1 VDPAAPTAEA
11 YDNLRLIC
19 ADVTQHLGAALAHA
33 QQALEMAELDNPAGS
48 AREWDDADVMQ
59 NLRSSASI
67 CGSKEHPAISLR
79 APGLAGV
86 SEDIRTRQL
95 LLRAGDAT
103 ISLSAALRDLHGRD
117 IPPDRV
123 NGLRN
128 ALIDLRHSCDLIL
141 SHIQST
147 PSTKSTPSTTS
158 TNP

>member
-67 CGSKEHPAISLR
+67 CGSKEHPAIS
-79 APGLAGV
+79 
-86 SEDIRTRQL
+86 
-95 LLRAGDAT
+95 
-103 ISLSAALRDLHGRD
+103 
-117 IPPDRV
+117 
-123 NGLRN
+123 
-128 ALIDLRHSCDLIL
+128 CDLIL